1 MRMITVLGLSIGA
14 VTHAGFAFGAD
25 LAPARAAPAPVAPI
39 LAAPLWTGFHFGGH
53 VGGGESKKKFI
64 DNFPIRDGELD
75 AAPTLKG
82 ALGGIQ
88 AGYSHQLHGL
98 VVGFEGDLSWADV
111 KDRQFSCFAFGDQ
124 VCSAES
130 EWFATLTARVGAAFG
145 PALIYVKGGP
155 AWARDTYT
163 DTATCAG
170 NQPVFRAGIF
180 ADCDD
185 TYVGRET
192 RYGWTIGAGIE
203 YRIAPNWSLK
213 AEYNHMDFGSR
224 SVWLVDLDGDKFTE
238 EVHQRADVFKVGFNY
253 FFNPLAVAPVAASPV
268 VSAYAQA
275 GRAESELADTGD
287 DYRPGNV
294 LVFSAIDVARQ
305 QFSGWAGGL
314 ISLSQ
319 DLDTSGPRVMII
331 GGGGRYKYNTTGVPV
346 RGTYSFG
353 DVLAGYGFEGDNY
366 SFNLMAGLNAV
377 NHMLNREDPTNS
389 VQGTEAG
396 AKVFANLHI
405 NPSAVTLYYGET
417 DYSTAF
423 ETFSTYHKL
432 GYDFFGTQIFIGP
445 EASYFRDERS
455 NETRVGGHISGMK
468 LGTLQLGVSA
478 GYSDNSIIGTGAYG
492 RLEATHRF

>member
-1 MRMITVLGLSIGA
+1 MRMLTVLGLSIGA
-14 VTHAGFAFGAD
+14 VTHAGFALGAD
-25 LAPARAAPAPVAPI
+25 LAPVRAAPAPVAPI
-39 LAAPLWTGFHFGGH
+39 LAAPLWTGFHFGAH

-64 DNFPIRDGELD
+64 DNFPVYDGELD

-82 ALGGIQ
+82 ALGGLQ
-88 AGYSHQLHGL
+88 AGYNYQLGGL
-98 VVGFEGDLSWADV
+98 VVGVEGDFSWAAV
-111 KDRQFSCFAFGDQ
+111 RDRQFSCFYFGDQ

-130 EWFATLTARVGAAFG
+130 EWFATLTARVGAAIG
-145 PALIYVKGGP
+145 PAFLYVKGGP
-155 AWARDTYT
+155 AWARDQYT

-170 NQPVFRAGIF
+170 TQPIFRAGIY

-192 RYGWTIGAGIE
+192 RRGWAIGAGIE

-213 AEYNHMDFGSR
+213 AEYNHMDFGKK
-224 SVWLVDLDGDKFTE
+224 SVWLIDLDGDAFTE

-253 FFNPLAVAPVAASPV
+253 YFNPTAVAPAAASPV
-268 VSAYAQA
+268 LSAYAQA
-275 GRAESELADTGD
+275 GRTGTDLPVAAD

-294 LVFSAIDVARQ
+294 LVFSAVDAARQ
-305 QFSGWAGGL
+305 QIGSWTGGL

-346 RGTYSFG
+346 RGTYAFG

-366 SFNLMAGLNAV
+366 SFNLMAGVNAV
-377 NHMLNREDPTNS
+377 NHMLSRSDPTNT

-396 AKVFANLHI
+396 LKVFANLHI
-405 NPSAVTLYYGET
+405 NPTPVTLYYGEA

-423 ETFSTYHKL
+423 DTVSTSHKF
-432 GYDFFGTQIFIGP
+432 GYDFFGTEIFIGP

-455 NETRVGGHISGMK
+455 HETRVGGHVSGIK
-468 LGTLQLGVSA
+468 LGRLQLGASA

-492 RLEATHRF
+492 RLESSHRF